1 MYTVAGRSFHNVQHN
16 GNLSVFC
23 WLDALEQRLKAD
35 GTLPDTLYYQVD
47 GGPDAMCSLIL
58 FVSELLVAK
67 GLCKRVVV
75 TRLPVG
81 HTHEDIDSLFAK
93 IWKKLR
99 RMHVITPQQYE
110 KLAAAS
116 LYKPG
121 RPCKVEDV
129 FCVPDF
135 QSFIGDSCGDKAL
148 NRWKMTKWAQLQF
161 TSEAVDPSEEFPLG
175 VRTTYRAFSKDT
187 AIEIIDNDDEHAL
200 IPLEPREVHVHDHPL
215 PDPDNGRPSGGF
227 YLLDRCLLCMSAC
240 LLA

>member
-1 MYTVAGRSFHNVQHN
+1 
-16 GNLSVFC
+16 
-23 WLDALEQRLKAD
+23 LDALEKRLKAD

-47 GGPDAMCSLIL
+47 GGPDAMCSLVL
-58 FVSELLVAK
+58 CVAELLVAK

-99 RMHVITPQQYE
+99 RMHVITPQQYA

-116 LYKPG
+116 LYKAG

-135 QSFIGDSCGDKAL
+135 QSFIADACGDKAFS
-148 NRWKMTKWAQLQF
+148 RWKKTKWAQLQF
-161 TSEAVDPSEEFPLG
+161 KIEAVDPSEEFPLG

-187 AIEIIDNDDEHAL
+187 AIEIIDNDDEHSL

-215 PDPDNGRPSGGF
+215 PNPDRPSGGF
-227 YLLDRCLLCMSAC
+227 YVLERLPTFPITPSPFIKGSKVWFEVIYNM
-240 LLA
+240 